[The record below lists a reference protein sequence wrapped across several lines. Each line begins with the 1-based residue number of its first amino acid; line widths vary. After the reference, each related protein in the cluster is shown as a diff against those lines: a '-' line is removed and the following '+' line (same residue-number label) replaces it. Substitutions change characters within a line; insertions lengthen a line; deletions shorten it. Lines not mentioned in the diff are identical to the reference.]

1 MTRTLNKLLLLFVCK
16 HSFILPL
23 QVKRTSLWNKACE
36 ELRKHQELLEK
47 VKMNEEFLKDPYGE
61 PLWYLF
67 LFYCLFMNLQFRVCF
82 SAEDIKAEFDNFA
95 ESSEVESAE
104 SEAEAKYSQRK
115 SLKSEGKKFA
125 KKKKK
130 LLTRHGPVKPGH
142 GKLKRASK
150 CVMFTF
156 INRTERATSIVMF

>member
-1 MTRTLNKLLLLFVCK
+1 MVFIFVLLSY
-16 HSFILPL
+16 H
-23 QVKRTSLWNKACE
+23 
-36 ELRKHQELLEK
+36 
-47 VKMNEEFLKDPYGE
+47 E
-61 PLWYLF
+61 PL
-67 LFYCLFMNLQFRVCF
+67 VPCF

-104 SEAEAKYSQRK
+104 SEAEAKYSQKK

-130 LLTRHGPVKPGH
+130 LLTRHGPVKTGH

-156 INRTERATSIVMF
+156 INRTERATSIVLF